1 LRRTCL
7 LLTQSG
13 HCFCVAEYPLLA
25 QSGHSSFDLIRVLRS
40 HGGPTERLGPP
51 TENSINHR
59 DLEGIVVNPV
69 NSSAVAQAKP
79 RRSGF
84 DPFERRFF
92 CPFLIFKN
100 CVFLSVI
107 VNEFKFV
114 YLASFSVFHSRLRLA
129 ILRLQLRRLVNLENP
144 ATVIGSCCRCQRTEQ
159 SRALYR
165 CHARLLL
172 CLVRV
177 RRAAAC

>member
-1 LRRTCL
+1 MSTFDPKRT
-7 LLTQSG
+7 Q
-13 HCFCVAEYPLLA
+13 
-25 QSGHSSFDLIRVLRS
+25 SFDLIRVLRS
-40 HGGPTERLGPP
+40 RGDPTDRLGPLA
-51 TENSINHR
+51 ENPIDHR

-107 VNEFKFV
+107 VNEYKFV
-114 YLASFSVFHSRLRLA
+114 YLASFSVLHNHSQVGDSLGCNFAGLWTLRFW
-129 ILRLQLRRLVNLENP
+129 QW
-144 ATVIGSCCRCQRTEQ
+144 
-159 SRALYR
+159 
-165 CHARLLL
+165 
-172 CLVRV
+172 
-177 RRAAAC
+177 

>member
-1 LRRTCL
+1 M
-7 LLTQSG
+7 
-13 HCFCVAEYPLLA
+13 
-25 QSGHSSFDLIRVLRS
+25 
-40 HGGPTERLGPP
+40 
-51 TENSINHR
+51 ENSINHR
-59 DLEGIVVNPV
+59 DLKGIVVNPV

-114 YLASFSVFHSRLRLA
+114 YLACFSFFHSLSQVGDSLGCNFA
-129 ILRLQLRRLVNLENP
+129 GLWILTIR
-144 ATVIGSCCRCQRTEQ
+144 QR
-159 SRALYR
+159 
-165 CHARLLL
+165 
-172 CLVRV
+172 
-177 RRAAAC
+177 